1 MNFDSLYSSST
12 CVLHI
17 LLGENLTE
25 IMIPT
30 IRYAG
35 WLSILYFI
43 VLLVTGKYLLIQLFL
58 GFVLGT
64 FEISREKINF
74 AHLASK
80 AFISRMARNN
90 KKKPVRKSNRNSS
103 IILKSKCN
111 QNRLFLIHSIN

>member
-1 MNFDSLYSSST
+1 MNFDSLHAASSA
-12 CVLHI
+12 VLHI

-25 IMIPT
+25 IMIPS

-35 WLSILYFI
+35 WTSIIYFL

-80 AFISRMARNN
+80 AFISRMS
-90 KKKPVRKSNRNSS
+90 KKKNVKRKVNKNSS
-103 IILKSKCN
+103 IILKSKCKLEFITN
-111 QNRLFLIHSIN
+111 F